1 MHRCASLLAGVLCPA
16 VFPDGFRLPDM
27 CRIGKHNCVQAVRCS
42 RCILKRFSVREPTVS
57 HGRLLFSFF
66 LPVSSR
72 FPCIFQRKRSLI
84 AFRKFMMR
92 QRICFRI
99 TDHIKIGNI
108 RFRNT
113 AATTTVNIALR
124 YESSAV
130 FTVFVSRHHV
140 SFLLYFFCNPLQSET
155 ILISLPICFRGFRT
169 DRKVLPKAPMPR

>member
-1 MHRCASLLAGVLCPA
+1 MHLCAPLLAGVLCPA

-27 CRIGKHNCVQAVRCS
+27 CRIGKHNCAQTVRCS
-42 RCILKRFSVREPTVS
+42 RCILKQFSIREPTVS

-72 FPCIFQRKRSLI
+72 FPCIFQRKRSLVT
-84 AFRKFMMR
+84 FRKFMMR

-140 SFLLYFFCNPLQSET
+140 SFLL
-155 ILISLPICFRGFRT
+155 
-169 DRKVLPKAPMPR
+169 